1 MKIGSQGYSTN
12 QNLFWTVF
20 GFIILG
26 LILLMVTG
34 TLQYRPQPLAG
45 ELGAQCQIAI
55 EYSLSGTPTNLK
67 NVDYCSGDDC
77 YCSFWGVPHPR
88 PEPKKCHS
96 GCFKGEE
103 TKKGANIVCPTHCR
117 TSGVTKKECISKKG
131 CGWYGSSCSD
141 DLPSYARQCI
151 KKTPPPPKSCKYC
164 GTGTICVDG
173 KCECRIIIA
182 CTNEYKPVCCDG
194 KKYGNK
200 CQALKANAENCKAG
214 ECQNE
219 CLTEVYGAE
228 CKEICSPGETKRK
241 ESCGSKEVCC
251 QKPLEL

>member
-20 GFIILG
+20 GFIVLG

-77 YCSFWGVPHPR
+77 YCSFWGVLHPR
-88 PEPKKCHS
+88 PKPKKCHS

-103 TKKGANIVCPTHCR
+103 TKKG
-117 TSGVTKKECISKKG
+117 
-131 CGWYGSSCSD
+131 
-141 DLPSYARQCI
+141 PS
-151 KKTPPPPKSCKYC
+151 
-164 GTGTICVDG
+164 
-173 KCECRIIIA
+173 
-182 CTNEYKPVCCDG
+182 
-194 KKYGNK
+194 
-200 CQALKANAENCKAG
+200 
-214 ECQNE
+214 
-219 CLTEVYGAE
+219 
-228 CKEICSPGETKRK
+228 
-241 ESCGSKEVCC
+241 
-251 QKPLEL
+251 